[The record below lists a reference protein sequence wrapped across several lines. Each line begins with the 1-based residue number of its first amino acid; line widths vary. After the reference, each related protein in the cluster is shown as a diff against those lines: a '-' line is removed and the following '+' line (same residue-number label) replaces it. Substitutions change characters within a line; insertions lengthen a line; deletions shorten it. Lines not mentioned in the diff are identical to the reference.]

1 MEVINASPIMNAED
15 KTLTVG
21 DTFDTMEGVSATDK
35 EDGDL
40 TDTIQITENTGDISK
55 VGKYTV
61 VYEVKDSDGIRVVQM
76 IFVIVEEKRTD
87 ADDVAKPEDDL
98 KEHASQAHGENT
110 STTNHIGLFDGLLSV
125 AVVGLLKRKNRQK

>member
-35 EDGDL
+35 VDGDL

-76 IFVIVEEKRTD
+76 IFVIVEEKQTD

-98 KEHASQAHGENT
+98 
-110 STTNHIGLFDGLLSV
+110 
-125 AVVGLLKRKNRQK
+125 